1 MAKGKY
7 EQWRTPEG
15 LTLLRG
21 WAREGLTD
29 EQLAKRIGVRRQTI
43 YEWSAR
49 FPDIADALKKGREVI
64 DLEVEE
70 TLLRRALGYDYVER
84 REESHDEDGVRVV
97 DRVVETVKHVPPDTG
112 AAAIWL
118 KNRMRERWRHK
129 WPELPA
135 PEETERR
142 GCILLPEVEL
152 AAEDGEAADDGG

>member
-21 WAREGLTD
+21 WVREGLTN
-29 EQLAKRIGVRRQTI
+29 EQIAQKISVRRQTI
-43 YEWSAR
+43 CEWAAKY
-49 FPDIADALKKGREVI
+49 PDIADALKKGREVI

-84 REESHDEDGVRVV
+84 REEFGRDGSVERT
-97 DRVVETVKHVPPDTG
+97 VETVKHVPPDTG
-112 AAAIWL
+112 ALAIWL
-118 KNRMRERWRHK
+118 KNRVRDRWRGK

-135 PEETERR
+135 PEDAAHT
-142 GCILLPEVEL
+142 GCVVLPEV
-152 AAEDGEAADDGG
+152 AEDG